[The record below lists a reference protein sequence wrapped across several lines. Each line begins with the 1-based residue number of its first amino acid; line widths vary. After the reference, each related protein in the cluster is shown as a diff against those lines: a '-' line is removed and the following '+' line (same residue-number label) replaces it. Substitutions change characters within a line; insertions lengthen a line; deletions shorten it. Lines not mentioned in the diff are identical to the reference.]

1 MKYRK
6 PTETEKKI
14 VKEIFMKRYKT
25 EKALLISLISIF
37 IFAILFKVIVD
48 IFYFK
53 TVWETKDWI
62 IHCLSV
68 ILLGINAFFFYN
80 KNKKNFD
87 KVQNSDFY
95 TADMTVKDIK
105 FSKPSK
111 TVYVNLEAKDLT
123 PKIYQDAY
131 FETFIGKQK
140 MNYYSECQEDVIKKR
155 LMNKKCSFV
164 SIDHATEYAIILKE

>member
-6 PTETEKKI
+6 PTDAEQNI
-14 VKEIFMKRYKT
+14 VKEIFTKRYKM
-25 EKALLISLISIF
+25 EKTLLITLVSIF
-37 IFAILFKVIVD
+37 IFVILFKGFAD
-48 IFYFK
+48 NFYFK
-53 TVWETKDWI
+53 TVWETKEWI
-62 IHCLSV
+62 IHTLSV
-68 ILLGINAFFFYN
+68 ILLGINAFFFYS
-80 KNKKNFD
+80 KNEKNFD

-95 TADMTVKDIK
+95 TADMTIKDVK

-111 TVYVNLEAKDLT
+111 TVYVNLEAKDST

-164 SIDHATEYAIILKE
+164 SIDHVTEYAIILEQ